1 MNRVPKKIHFCWLSG
16 DPYPVA
22 IAKCV
27 ESWKTIMP
35 DYEII
40 LWDRARFDAEIDN
53 RFAREALE
61 LRKWAFVADYVRLF
75 ALAKYGGI
83 YLDSDVRV
91 YKKFDDL
98 LANGFF
104 SCVEYFKP
112 TNYIAIEAAV
122 MGAEPGHPFVQ
133 QCLSLY
139 DDIPFVLSD
148 GTVDQTTITQRMAAV
163 AARDWG
169 FEYRPAEQHLKEGVV
184 IYAPVIFTNPSGEFS
199 VTKTYALHLCNGSWI
214 DERPSLRKRMLNF
227 VRRYYKQPH
236 KAAGSLYRKLVNR
249 ILR

>member
-104 SCVEYFKP
+104 FLR
-112 TNYIAIEAAV
+112 
-122 MGAEPGHPFVQ
+122 G
-133 QCLSLY
+133 
-139 DDIPFVLSD
+139 
-148 GTVDQTTITQRMAAV
+148 
-163 AARDWG
+163 
-169 FEYRPAEQHLKEGVV
+169 
-184 IYAPVIFTNPSGEFS
+184 IF
-199 VTKTYALHLCNGSWI
+199 
-214 DERPSLRKRMLNF
+214 
-227 VRRYYKQPH
+227 
-236 KAAGSLYRKLVNR
+236 
-249 ILR
+249 